1 MATGIEVTQSE
12 TILYDKRDGMAWVR
26 LNRPERLNALST
38 ELREAMARAMID
50 ASEDP
55 DVYTVIIT
63 GEGGRAFCAGNDLRN
78 AHDNYSAGIAP
89 GTEARPVVQYNVSD
103 CPKPVIAAIDGYAV
117 A

>member
-50 ASEDP
+50 A
-55 DVYTVIIT
+55 
-63 GEGGRAFCAGNDLRN
+63 R
-78 AHDNYSAGIAP
+78 
-89 GTEARPVVQYNVSD
+89 
-103 CPKPVIAAIDGYAV
+103 
-117 A
+117 